1 MGAWEELERRR
12 VPRVAAAYVVAA
24 FAVVQAAE
32 LWLPG
37 LGAPNWTLRLV
48 LGAAVLGFSAA
59 IVLAAGAIGALL
71 WTMGR

>member
-48 LGAAVLGFSAA
+48 LGAAVLGFPAA

>member
-48 LGAAVLGFSAA
+48 LGAAVRGFPAA